1 MLIGSIWATN
11 KCGGN
16 EVEQRAHFWVAVDYF
31 NKAKNADATLA
42 EDADK
47 FISTYRQYF
56 PAQEE
61 AFMYDIMDGSSY
73 TVACG
78 GLRETTIV
86 KTRK

>member
-1 MLIGSIWATN
+1 MRLSKELISGLQLITST
-11 KCGGN
+11 K
-16 EVEQRAHFWVAVDYF
+16 
-31 NKAKNADATLA
+31 KNADATLA